1 MDSPGLERPPQGCT
15 MDVRE
20 LYEYL
25 VSRVASTGV
34 GYFHVNLGGKTEF
47 TLEEAELIAE
57 DLLSCLR
64 FGMSIIKSH
73 HQGGNP
79 DGGYAEA
86 LKL

>member
-47 TLEEAELIAE
+47 TLERR
-57 DLLSCLR
+57 S
-64 FGMSIIKSH
+64 
-73 HQGGNP
+73 
-79 DGGYAEA
+79 
-86 LKL
+86 

>member
-57 DLLSCLR
+57 DL
-64 FGMSIIKSH
+64 
-73 HQGGNP
+73 
-79 DGGYAEA
+79 
-86 LKL
+86 